1 MTREEKSAMPMT
13 LRDKTTG
20 KLWKS
25 DGKFHTLTC
34 DWNHDGDIYTD
45 TVMFLHELDGNGLM
59 QIYEYDFSDFEM
71 V

>member
-1 MTREEKSAMPMT
+1 MTREEKSAMSMT

-20 KLWKS
+20 NLWKS

-34 DWNHDGDIYTD
+34 DWNNDGDVYTD
-45 TVMFLHELDGNGLM
+45 TVMFLHELDGNGFM
-59 QIYEYDFSDFEM
+59 QIYEYDFSDFEI